1 MHAYQRGVRT
11 HEERTARKEDSS
23 KKQRKQEIHDTSYI
37 VFGRI
42 VHRLKTTLMKV
53 IYDTDNNFLIWLNG
67 TKLATISIELL
78 LNSFNELDWYSRL
91 NVDWRTIYEK
101 KYG

>member
-1 MHAYQRGVRT
+1 
-11 HEERTARKEDSS
+11 
-23 KKQRKQEIHDTSYI
+23 
-37 VFGRI
+37 
-42 VHRLKTTLMKV
+42 MKV